1 MYVAQIKLPIVDKK
15 SNRGFSA
22 QPDMSVVNRIFGLL
36 HKNAYQVDREYKY
49 CLGFPELSD
58 KNFGTVIQVFSSDL
72 NDLKKLLKTDGLYE
86 IIADHCNVKFTKINL
101 ELLQK
106 KDVKSYRIKRTKK
119 AICISKSEIK
129 RIIKRGNEKSEIVEK
144 IKNGLSVHE
153 IYDEIKAQKDSKK
166 SYLQYKT
173 KNGDNAVFFLKKE
186 YCKNDIDFQKNVN
199 SFGLSSDIVL
209 PEIIF

>member
-1 MYVAQIKLPIVDKK
+1 MYVAQIKLPIVNKE
-15 SNRGFSA
+15 SNRGFSV
-22 QPDMSVVNRIFGLL
+22 QPDMSVANQIFGLL

-101 ELLQK
+101 EFLQK
-106 KDVKSYRIKRTKK
+106 KEVKSYKIKKTKDDFS
-119 AICISKSEIK
+119 ISKSKI
-129 RIIKRGNEKSEIVEK
+129 RRMIKRGKENSKIVQKAKS
-144 IKNGLSVHE
+144 GMSVHE
-153 IYDEIKAQKDSKK
+153 IYDEIKAQKDNKK

-173 KNGDNAVFFLKKE
+173 KNGRNAVFFFKKE

-199 SFGLSSDIVL
+199 SFGFSSDIVL